1 MHRFV
6 MPEHLAEEKKRS
18 GTNMNPNATATH
30 EDGTRPGHKPLSPVG
45 FDPLTHDEELMH
57 ALVVEDSPQIAERLV
72 ELVTVPDRVDV
83 VATAATED
91 EALAAC
97 DRHTIDLAI
106 VDLQLAQGTGFGVI
120 RRLRAASGEHTACI
134 VVLTNHAVPALKVA
148 AFEAGADFFLDK
160 SKDFATIPRLI
171 GELLSNRKN

>member
-1 MHRFV
+1 MTHPANAPGIGEALRAAAAHLHAPAPQENP
-6 MPEHLAEEKKRS
+6 PERRAPASEY
-18 GTNMNPNATATH
+18 GPT
-30 EDGTRPGHKPLSPVG
+30 TRA
-45 FDPLTHDEELMH
+45 EELMN

-72 ELVTVPDRVDV
+72 ELVSVPSRVEV

-97 DRHTIDLAI
+97 DRYTISLAI

-120 RRLRAASGEHTACI
+120 RRLRAATGANPACI

-148 AFEAGADFFLDK
+148 AFEAGADYFLDK

-171 GELLSNRKN
+171 GELLASREN

>member
-1 MHRFV
+1 MPAIEKMHAPTPREGG
-6 MPEHLAEEKKRS
+6 PEH
-18 GTNMNPNATATH
+18 
-30 EDGTRPGHKPLSPVG
+30 RPLPPEFQVR
-45 FDPLTHDEELMH
+45 TMDEEVMH

-72 ELVTVPDRVDV
+72 ELVTVPDRVEV

-97 DRHTIDLAI
+97 DKHTIALAI

-120 RRLRAASGEHTACI
+120 RRLRAATGSNPACI

-148 AFEAGADFFLDK
+148 AFEAGADYFLDK
-160 SKDFATIPRLI
+160 SKDFATIPRLV
-171 GELLSNRKN
+171 GELLNTKKN

>member
-1 MHRFV
+1 MESQMHAATPHESGSPDR
-6 MPEHLAEEKKRS
+6 MRS
-18 GTNMNPNATATH
+18 MQ
-30 EDGTRPGHKPLSPVG
+30 
-45 FDPLTHDEELMH
+45 FDPRPESQELMN

-72 ELVTVPDRVDV
+72 ELVSVPDRVEV

-97 DRHTIDLAI
+97 DRYTIALAI

-120 RRLRAASGEHTACI
+120 RRLRAIAGTNPACI

-148 AFEAGADFFLDK
+148 AFEAGADYFLDK

-171 GELLSNRKN
+171 GELLASREN

>member
-1 MHRFV
+1 MHRELTPV
-6 MPEHLAEEKKRS
+6 RVRDAADRPAK
-18 GTNMNPNATATH
+18 NPDETQVATATH
-30 EDGTRPGHKPLSPVG
+30 EEGPLDHRRMAAA
-45 FDPLTHDEELMH
+45 FDPHMEAEELMH

-72 ELVTVPDRVDV
+72 ELVSVPGRVEV

-97 DRHTIDLAI
+97 DSHTIELAI

-120 RRLRAASGEHTACI
+120 RRLRAAAGDHPACI

-171 GELLSNRKN
+171 GELLSNRGN

>member
-1 MHRFV
+1 MPQREITAAHRRHSASAAYLHAPAPREDV
-6 MPEHLAEEKKRS
+6 PDPAARSMLYDPHPLAEEL
-18 GTNMNPNATATH
+18 MN
-30 EDGTRPGHKPLSPVG
+30 
-45 FDPLTHDEELMH
+45 

-72 ELVTVPDRVDV
+72 ELVSVPDRVEV

-97 DRHTIDLAI
+97 DRHTIGLAI

-120 RRLRAASGEHTACI
+120 RRLRAAAGSSPTCI

-148 AFEAGADFFLDK
+148 AFEAGADYFLDK

-171 GELLSNRKN
+171 GELLAGRQN

>member
-1 MHRFV
+1 MDTSPMHAPTPHEQPDARTPPPDFQ
-6 MPEHLAEEKKRS
+6 LRS
-18 GTNMNPNATATH
+18 GEEETMN
-30 EDGTRPGHKPLSPVG
+30 
-45 FDPLTHDEELMH
+45 

-72 ELVTVPDRVDV
+72 ELVSVPNRVEV

-97 DRHTIDLAI
+97 DTHSIGLAI

-120 RRLRAASGEHTACI
+120 RRLRAATGANPACI

-148 AFEAGADFFLDK
+148 AFEAGADYFLDK

-171 GELLSNRKN
+171 GELLNGPKN

>member
-1 MHRFV
+1 ML
-6 MPEHLAEEKKRS
+6 PEFTGSVVSASLS
-18 GTNMNPNATATH
+18 GGAAPAAREGGPESGPRIPMGLDARAM
-30 EDGTRPGHKPLSPVG
+30 
-45 FDPLTHDEELMH
+45 DEEVMQ

-72 ELVTVPDRVDV
+72 ELVSVPDRVAV

-97 DRHTIDLAI
+97 DRYTIDLAI

-120 RRLRAASGEHTACI
+120 RRLRAAATERTACI

-160 SKDFATIPRLI
+160 SKDFSAIPRLI
-171 GELLSNRKN
+171 GELLSNRGS

>member
-1 MHRFV
+1 MHAPV
-6 MPEHLAEEKKRS
+6 PQDSGPERRALPPEYQLRHS
-18 GTNMNPNATATH
+18 
-30 EDGTRPGHKPLSPVG
+30 
-45 FDPLTHDEELMH
+45 DEEVMN

-72 ELVTVPDRVDV
+72 ELVTVPNRVEV

-91 EALAAC
+91 EALSAC
-97 DRHTIDLAI
+97 DKYTIALAI

-120 RRLRAASGEHTACI
+120 RRLRAATGANPACI

-148 AFEAGADFFLDK
+148 AFEAGADYFLDK

-171 GELLSNRKN
+171 GELLSTRDN

>member
-1 MHRFV
+1 MHAHTTQPGAPERKILPPEYQMRQGEEEV
-6 MPEHLAEEKKRS
+6 M
-18 GTNMNPNATATH
+18 N
-30 EDGTRPGHKPLSPVG
+30 
-45 FDPLTHDEELMH
+45 

-72 ELVTVPDRVDV
+72 ELVSVPNRVEV

-97 DRHTIDLAI
+97 DKHTIALAI

-120 RRLRAASGEHTACI
+120 RRLRAATGSHPACI

-148 AFEAGADFFLDK
+148 AFEAGADYFLDK

-171 GELLSNRKN
+171 GELLSAKKN

>member
-1 MHRFV
+1 MHAPTPQEGGPDRG
-6 MPEHLAEEKKRS
+6 L
-18 GTNMNPNATATH
+18 
-30 EDGTRPGHKPLSPVG
+30 RPGEYDSHPRA
-45 FDPLTHDEELMH
+45 EELMN

-72 ELVTVPDRVDV
+72 ELVSVPSRVEV

-97 DRHTIDLAI
+97 DRYTISLAI

-120 RRLRAASGEHTACI
+120 RRLRAATGANPACI

-148 AFEAGADFFLDK
+148 AFEAGADYFLDK
-160 SKDFATIPRLI
+160 SKDFATIPRLV
-171 GELLSNRKN
+171 GELLSGREN

>member
-1 MHRFV
+1 MNTVATGENRMHATTPQEGG
-6 MPEHLAEEKKRS
+6 PERRTLPPEFQVRHS
-18 GTNMNPNATATH
+18 
-30 EDGTRPGHKPLSPVG
+30 
-45 FDPLTHDEELMH
+45 DEEVMN

-72 ELVTVPDRVDV
+72 ELVSVPNRVEV

-97 DRHTIDLAI
+97 DKHSIALAI

-120 RRLRAASGEHTACI
+120 RRLRAATGANPACI

-148 AFEAGADFFLDK
+148 AFEAGADYFLDK

-171 GELLSNRKN
+171 GELLNGKGGGSN

>member
-1 MHRFV
+1 MSFLDPSAHAHAPTPR
-6 MPEHLAEEKKRS
+6 EGANE
-18 GTNMNPNATATH
+18 
-30 EDGTRPGHKPLSPVG
+30 RPVRPLDYDSRP
-45 FDPLTHDEELMH
+45 DAEELMN

-72 ELVTVPDRVDV
+72 ELVSVPNRVEV
-83 VATAATED
+83 IATAATED

-97 DRHTIDLAI
+97 DRYTIGLAI

-120 RRLRAASGEHTACI
+120 RRLRAAAGSSPACI

-148 AFEAGADFFLDK
+148 AFEAGADYFLDK

-171 GELLSNRKN
+171 GELLTRREN

>member
-1 MHRFV
+1 MQEDSTVQTHHTPTPTPAG
-6 MPEHLAEEKKRS
+6 PEHRIRS
-18 GTNMNPNATATH
+18 M
-30 EDGTRPGHKPLSPVG
+30 E
-45 FDPLTHDEELMH
+45 FDPHTHADELMN

-72 ELVTVPDRVDV
+72 ELVSVPNRVEV

-91 EALAAC
+91 EALQAC
-97 DRHTIDLAI
+97 DRHTISLAI

-120 RRLRAASGEHTACI
+120 RRLRAATGANPACI

-148 AFEAGADFFLDK
+148 AFEAGADYFLDK

-171 GELLSNRKN
+171 GELLSSREN

>member
-1 MHRFV
+1 MLESDPIAAHSLQSRSAATV
-6 MPEHLAEEKKRS
+6 NTPTHNGGAAQGGARNAEFQPRRLE
-18 GTNMNPNATATH
+18 
-30 EDGTRPGHKPLSPVG
+30 
-45 FDPLTHDEELMH
+45 EELMN

-72 ELVTVPDRVDV
+72 ELISIPSRVEV

-97 DRHTIDLAI
+97 DRYTIGLAI

-120 RRLRAASGEHTACI
+120 RRLRAAAGSSPVCI

-148 AFEAGADFFLDK
+148 AFEAGADYFLDK
-160 SKDFATIPRLI
+160 SKDFATIPCLI
-171 GELLSNRKN
+171 EELLNKRGG

>member
-1 MHRFV
+1 MSTAESIRQRESAAP
-6 MPEHLAEEKKRS
+6 MPPPPPQES
-18 GTNMNPNATATH
+18 GQK
-30 EDGTRPGHKPLSPVG
+30 GRTRPVEFQPRHL
-45 FDPLTHDEELMH
+45 EEEMMN

-72 ELVTVPDRVDV
+72 ELVSVPSRVEV

-97 DRHTIDLAI
+97 DRYTIGLAI

-120 RRLRAASGEHTACI
+120 RRLRAAAGSSPACI

-148 AFEAGADFFLDK
+148 AFEAGADYFLDK

-171 GELLSNRKN
+171 GELLNSREN

>member
-1 MHRFV
+1 MATDYARQ
-6 MPEHLAEEKKRS
+6 R
-18 GTNMNPNATATH
+18 NATSAREGGMEPDVRAPISLGARMT
-30 EDGTRPGHKPLSPVG
+30 ENETMR
-45 FDPLTHDEELMH
+45 

-72 ELVTVPDRVDV
+72 ELVTVPDRVIV

-97 DRHTIDLAI
+97 DRYDIDLAI

-120 RRLRAASGEHTACI
+120 RRLRAAGADRSACI

-160 SKDFATIPRLI
+160 SKDFAAIPRLI
-171 GELLSNRKN
+171 GELLSNRSN

>member
-1 MHRFV
+1 MSPQAPTTTRNRHSAGVNDMHAPSAQPGG
-6 MPEHLAEEKKRS
+6 PERRTLPPEYQVRHS
-18 GTNMNPNATATH
+18 
-30 EDGTRPGHKPLSPVG
+30 
-45 FDPLTHDEELMH
+45 DEEVMN

-72 ELVTVPDRVDV
+72 ELVSVPNRVEV

-97 DRHTIDLAI
+97 DKHTIALAI

-120 RRLRAASGEHTACI
+120 RRLRAATGAHPACI

-148 AFEAGADFFLDK
+148 AFEAGADYFLDK

-171 GELLSNRKN
+171 GELLSTKQN

>member
-1 MHRFV
+1 MNSVAAGEPTMHAPTPQESGPERRPLPPEFDVRRNEEEV
-6 MPEHLAEEKKRS
+6 M
-18 GTNMNPNATATH
+18 N
-30 EDGTRPGHKPLSPVG
+30 
-45 FDPLTHDEELMH
+45 

-72 ELVTVPDRVDV
+72 ELVSVPNRVEV
-83 VATAATED
+83 IATAATED

-97 DRHTIDLAI
+97 DKHTIALAI

-120 RRLRAASGEHTACI
+120 RRLRAATGAHPACI

-148 AFEAGADFFLDK
+148 AFEAGADYFLDK

-171 GELLSNRKN
+171 GELLNGSKQN

>member
-1 MHRFV
+1 MQR
-6 MPEHLAEEKKRS
+6 MTTPE
-18 GTNMNPNATATH
+18 ATAAR
-30 EDGTRPGHKPLSPVG
+30 ESGSGAESMIPLS
-45 FDPLTHDEELMH
+45 FDTHTHDSELMQ

-72 ELVTVPDRVDV
+72 ELVTVPDRVAV

-97 DRHTIDLAI
+97 DRYTIDLAI

-120 RRLRAASGEHTACI
+120 RRLRAAAGERTACI

-171 GELLSNRKN
+171 GELLSNKSN

>member
-1 MHRFV
+1 MS
-6 MPEHLAEEKKRS
+6 MPGEDHGAANGRH
-18 GTNMNPNATATH
+18 ATRQLH
-30 EDGTRPGHKPLSPVG
+30 SPRPQDGAPERRPRAGELDSRVRG
-45 FDPLTHDEELMH
+45 EELMN

-72 ELVTVPDRVDV
+72 ELVSVPSRVEV

-97 DRHTIDLAI
+97 DRYTISLAI

-120 RRLRAASGEHTACI
+120 RRLRAAAGANPACI

-148 AFEAGADFFLDK
+148 AFEAGADYFLDK
-160 SKDFATIPRLI
+160 SKDFGTIPRLV
-171 GELLSNRKN
+171 GELLSGRES

>member
-1 MHRFV
+1 MPDQHHSSAATSRQPNPAMHLHATTPQEPTPDRRAPPREF
-6 MPEHLAEEKKRS
+6 EERL
-18 GTNMNPNATATH
+18 
-30 EDGTRPGHKPLSPVG
+30 DQ
-45 FDPLTHDEELMH
+45 DELMN

-72 ELVTVPDRVDV
+72 ELVSVPGRVEV

-97 DRHTIDLAI
+97 DSHAIALAI

-120 RRLRAASGEHTACI
+120 RRLRASGGKSPACI

-148 AFEAGADFFLDK
+148 AFEAGADYFLDK

-171 GELLSNRKN
+171 GELLSGREN

>member
-1 MHRFV
+1 MQSPAAQDSTDRRT
-6 MPEHLAEEKKRS
+6 P
-18 GTNMNPNATATH
+18 P
-30 EDGTRPGHKPLSPVG
+30 PGFQVRHS
-45 FDPLTHDEELMH
+45 DDEMIN

-72 ELVTVPDRVDV
+72 ELVSVPNRVEV
-83 VATAATED
+83 VATAASED

-97 DRHTIDLAI
+97 DRHTIALAI

-120 RRLRAASGEHTACI
+120 RRLRAATGANPACI

-148 AFEAGADFFLDK
+148 AFEAGADYFLDK

-171 GELLSNRKN
+171 GELLTAKGN

>member
-1 MHRFV
+1 MATLPPATPR
-6 MPEHLAEEKKRS
+6 E
-18 GTNMNPNATATH
+18 NATQGRA
-30 EDGTRPGHKPLSPVG
+30 RPAEFQPRQANV
-45 FDPLTHDEELMH
+45 ELMN

-72 ELVTVPDRVDV
+72 ELVSVPSRVEV

-97 DRHTIDLAI
+97 DRYNIGLAI

-120 RRLRAASGEHTACI
+120 RRLRAAAGSNPACI

-148 AFEAGADFFLDK
+148 AFEAGADYFLDK

-171 GELLSNRKN
+171 GELLDNRQG

>member
-1 MHRFV
+1 MRRLI
-6 MPEHLAEEKKRS
+6 MTEPQAATKRS
-18 GTNMNPNATATH
+18 FAPVDKFTTATR
-30 EDGTRPGHKPLSPVG
+30 EGSPRPGQNIGALG
-45 FDPLTHDEELMH
+45 FEPKTTDEELMQ

-72 ELVTVPDRVDV
+72 ELVSVPDRVAV

-97 DRHTIDLAI
+97 DRYTIDLAI

-120 RRLRAASGEHTACI
+120 RRLRAASGEHAACI

-171 GELLSNRKN
+171 GELLSNKGN

>member
-1 MHRFV
+1 MSF
-6 MPEHLAEEKKRS
+6 EQQS
-18 GTNMNPNATATH
+18 SSTS
-30 EDGTRPGHKPLSPVG
+30 TRPLAGASNMHSTPQPGAPDRRTLPPEYQIRQS
-45 FDPLTHDEELMH
+45 DEEVMN

-72 ELVTVPDRVDV
+72 ELVSVPNRVEV

-97 DRHTIDLAI
+97 DRHTIALAI

-120 RRLRAASGEHTACI
+120 RRLRAATGSNPACI

-148 AFEAGADFFLDK
+148 AFEAGADYFLDK

-171 GELLSNRKN
+171 GELLSTREN

>member
-1 MHRFV
+1 MQLDQLEPR
-6 MPEHLAEEKKRS
+6 MSRLRIDLA
-18 GTNMNPNATATH
+18 ATAAREGGAGAVPSIPIGMDAQTSD
-30 EDGTRPGHKPLSPVG
+30 EDV
-45 FDPLTHDEELMH
+45 MH

-72 ELVTVPDRVDV
+72 ELVSVPDRVSV

-120 RRLRAASGEHTACI
+120 RRLRAAAGDHPACI

-160 SKDFATIPRLI
+160 SKDFAAIPRLI
-171 GELLSNRKN
+171 GELLSTKAN

>member
-1 MHRFV
+1 MHAHTPQESG
-6 MPEHLAEEKKRS
+6 PERRTLPPEYQVRHS
-18 GTNMNPNATATH
+18 
-30 EDGTRPGHKPLSPVG
+30 
-45 FDPLTHDEELMH
+45 DEEVMN

-72 ELVTVPDRVDV
+72 ELVSVPNRVEV

-91 EALAAC
+91 EALTAC
-97 DRHTIDLAI
+97 DRYTIGLAI

-120 RRLRAASGEHTACI
+120 RRLRAATGANPACI

-148 AFEAGADFFLDK
+148 AFEAGADYFLDK

-171 GELLSNRKN
+171 GELLSTREN

>member
-1 MHRFV
+1 
-6 MPEHLAEEKKRS
+6 MPQPDPITAHGRLSSSAASMNQPEPGERAAQGGARNAEFQPRGLE
-18 GTNMNPNATATH
+18 
-30 EDGTRPGHKPLSPVG
+30 
-45 FDPLTHDEELMH
+45 EELMN

-72 ELVTVPDRVDV
+72 ELVSIPSRVEV

-97 DRHTIDLAI
+97 DRYTIGLAI

-120 RRLRAASGEHTACI
+120 RRLRAAAGSRPVCI

-148 AFEAGADFFLDK
+148 AFEAGADYFLDK

-171 GELLSNRKN
+171 GELLNSREN

>member
-1 MHRFV
+1 V
-6 MPEHLAEEKKRS
+6 LP
-18 GTNMNPNATATH
+18 TN
-30 EDGTRPGHKPLSPVG
+30 
-45 FDPLTHDEELMH
+45 FDPRRLEEEMMN

-72 ELVTVPDRVDV
+72 ELVSVPDRVEV

-97 DRHTIDLAI
+97 DKHAIALAI

-120 RRLRAASGEHTACI
+120 RRLRASAGANPACI

-148 AFEAGADFFLDK
+148 AFEAGADYFLDK

-171 GELLSNRKN
+171 GELLNRREN

>member
-1 MHRFV
+1 MHAPTPRESA
-6 MPEHLAEEKKRS
+6 PDS
-18 GTNMNPNATATH
+18 
-30 EDGTRPGHKPLSPVG
+30 RPIPPDFQVRTG
-45 FDPLTHDEELMH
+45 DEEVMH

-72 ELVTVPDRVDV
+72 ELVTVPNRVEV

-97 DRHTIDLAI
+97 DRHGIALAI

-120 RRLRAASGEHTACI
+120 RRLLAATVANPACI

-148 AFEAGADFFLDK
+148 AFEAGADYFLDK
-160 SKDFATIPRLI
+160 SKDFATIPRLV
-171 GELLSNRKN
+171 GELLNSKKN

>member
-1 MHRFV
+1 
-6 MPEHLAEEKKRS
+6 MPETQPIAATSRHATLAAQLPNQQPQE
-18 GTNMNPNATATH
+18 GTPQ
-30 EDGTRPGHKPLSPVG
+30 GRTRPLE
-45 FDPLTHDEELMH
+45 FDPRAHAEELMN

-72 ELVTVPDRVDV
+72 ELVSVPDRVEV

-97 DRHTIDLAI
+97 DRHSIGLAI

-120 RRLRAASGEHTACI
+120 RRLRAAAGSNPTCI

-148 AFEAGADFFLDK
+148 AFEAGADYFLDK
-160 SKDFATIPRLI
+160 SKDFATIPRLVSEMLD
-171 GELLSNRKN
+171 GGRR

>member
-1 MHRFV
+1 MDTTAPQMQTPPPRDSGSQRRLA
-6 MPEHLAEEKKRS
+6 PEYQIRHS
-18 GTNMNPNATATH
+18 
-30 EDGTRPGHKPLSPVG
+30 
-45 FDPLTHDEELMH
+45 DEEVMN

-72 ELVTVPDRVDV
+72 ELVSVPNRVEV

-91 EALAAC
+91 EALSAC
-97 DRHTIDLAI
+97 DKYTIALAI

-120 RRLRAASGEHTACI
+120 RRLRAATGANPACI

-148 AFEAGADFFLDK
+148 AFEAGADYFLDK

-171 GELLSNRKN
+171 GELLSSRGN